1 MNQKE
6 TDEILNHI
14 KIKFDEEV
22 PGIVKMVVRK
32 KMIKR
37 FQAYDVQTMPES
49 LRKCSV
55 ENIIDI
61 VQKGIESGKLK
72 L

>member
-1 MNQKE
+1 MDQKE
-6 TDEILNHI
+6 TDEILSHI
-14 KIKFDEEV
+14 SQKFDEEV

-37 FQAYDVQTMPES
+37 FQAYDAQPMPES
-49 LRKCSV
+49 LRNCSV
-55 ENIIDI
+55 ENLIDI